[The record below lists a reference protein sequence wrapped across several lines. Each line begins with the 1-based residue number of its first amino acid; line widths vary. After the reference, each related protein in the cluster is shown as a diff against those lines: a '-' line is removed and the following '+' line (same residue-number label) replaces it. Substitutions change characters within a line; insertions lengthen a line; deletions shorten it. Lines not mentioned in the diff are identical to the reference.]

1 MRRDVLELR
10 QFYASP
16 LGKIARQMVAR
27 KLSQAWGD
35 GRGLDMLGLG
45 YATPFLDSFRRKARR
60 TVAAMPAAQGVEVW
74 PNPLGG
80 PGADDETESRPV
92 RRLSCL
98 TDELALP
105 HPNALF
111 DRILMVHALEES
123 DDPLAVMREVGR
135 VMAPSGRVII
145 VAANRRGAW
154 ANNEAT
160 PFGHGRPFTRSQIE
174 ALVRQAGLE
183 PTAWSR
189 ALYLPPVA
197 WLSPWAEAFEQA
209 GARLWPGLSGLILLE
224 AVKQTFAVK
233 PKGHRARA
241 RVMSPGTLQPL
252 PSPSTGRDRVTKA
265 LSSGR
270 TWTFGL
276 FGLRLR
282 H

>member
-16 LGKIARQMVAR
+16 MGKIARQMVAR

-35 GRGLDMLGLG
+35 GNGLDMLGLG
-45 YATPFLDSFRRKARR
+45 YATPFLDSFRGKARR
-60 TVAAMPAAQGVEVW
+60 TVAAMPAAQGVELW
-74 PNPLGG
+74 PNPLGA
-80 PGADDETESRPV
+80 PDAEDDAQTRPMHG
-92 RRLSCL
+92 LSCL
-98 TDELALP
+98 ADELALP

-123 DDPLAVMREVGR
+123 ADPLAVMREVGR

-154 ANNEAT
+154 ANSEAT
-160 PFGHGRPFTRSQIE
+160 PFGHGRPFTRAQLE
-174 ALVRQAGLE
+174 ALVREAGLE

-189 ALYLPPVA
+189 ALYLPPVN
-197 WLSPWAEAFEQA
+197 WLGPWAEAFEQA

-233 PKGHRARA
+233 PRGHGARA
-241 RVMSPGTLQPL
+241 RLTVQGALQPM
-252 PSPSTGRDRVTKA
+252 PSPSTGRDRVTKT
-265 LSSGR
+265 L
-270 TWTFGL
+270 
-276 FGLRLR
+276 
-282 H
+282 

>member
-10 QFYASP
+10 HFYASA

-27 KLSQAWGD
+27 KLGQAWGD
-35 GRGLDMLGLG
+35 GHGQDMLGLG
-45 YATPFLDSFRRKARR
+45 YATPFLDSFRPKARR

-74 PNPLGG
+74 PSPLGAAG
-80 PGADDETESRPV
+80 SEDEGQDRLV
-92 RRLSCL
+92 RGLSCL
-98 TDELALP
+98 ADERALP

-123 DDPLAVMREVGR
+123 DDPLGVMREVGR

-154 ANNEAT
+154 ANSEAT
-160 PFGHGRPFTRSQIE
+160 PFGHGRPFTHAQLE
-174 ALVRQAGLE
+174 ALVREAGLE

-189 ALYLPPVA
+189 ALYLPPLA
-197 WLSPWAEAFEQA
+197 WLGPWAEAFEQA

-233 PKGHRARA
+233 PRGHGARA
-241 RVMSPGTLQPL
+241 RVIVPGVLQPM

-265 LSSGR
+265 L
-270 TWTFGL
+270 
-276 FGLRLR
+276 
-282 H
+282 

>member
-10 QFYASP
+10 HFYASP

-35 GRGLDMLGLG
+35 GHGLDMLGLG
-45 YATPFLDSFRRKARR
+45 YATPFLDSFRPKARR

-74 PNPLGG
+74 PNPLGA
-80 PGADDETESRPV
+80 PGMEDEAQDRPV
-92 RRLSCL
+92 RGLSCL
-98 TDELALP
+98 ADERALP

-160 PFGHGRPFTRSQIE
+160 PFGHVRPFTRSQLE
-174 ALVRQAGLE
+174 SLVREAGLE

-189 ALYLPPVA
+189 ALYLPPLT
-197 WLSPWAEAFEQA
+197 WLGPWAEAFEQA

-233 PKGHRARA
+233 PRGHGARARA
-241 RVMSPGTLQPL
+241 TVQGALQPM
-252 PSPSTGRDRVTKA
+252 PAPSTGRDRVT
-265 LSSGR
+265 
-270 TWTFGL
+270 
-276 FGLRLR
+276 
-282 H
+282 